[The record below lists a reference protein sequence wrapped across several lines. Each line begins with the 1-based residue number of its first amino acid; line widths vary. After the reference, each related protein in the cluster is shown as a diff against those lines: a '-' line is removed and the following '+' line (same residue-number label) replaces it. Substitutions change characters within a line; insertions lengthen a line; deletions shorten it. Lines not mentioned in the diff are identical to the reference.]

1 MIKIKKKVGNTKAA
15 VQDQL
20 RRKFHRWTAN
30 RNSYDTLNKQ
40 AVDEVLARIN
50 FPYIDENNVVYYGN
64 DISSTIRLLS
74 DNYWKNHSGMK
85 AEDFAKLGC
94 QVITAR
100 CVFNNKIAPR
110 ATKIIVL
117 RAA

>member
-1 MIKIKKKVGNTKAA
+1 MINKKKVGNTKLA

-20 RRKFHRWTAN
+20 RRKFHRWTPTN
-30 RNSYDTLNKQ
+30 GIGNSTLNKQ

-64 DISSTIRLLS
+64 DIKSTITLLS